1 MAILFL
7 DKVDFRAKKTTR
19 NKKDNAEWNK
29 DSSTQKT
36 AVLNVYANIRA
47 PKQA

>member
-19 NKKDNAEWNK
+19 NKKDNAEWNPNGENAK
-29 DSSTQKT
+29 ILFNPD
-36 AVLNVYANIRA
+36 I
-47 PKQA
+47 